1 MAFVTSDITTT
12 QELIS
17 SDVEQSLLASSF
29 HQSAPIQEIIP
40 CFQEQGSYWNT
51 SSLENWEEV
60 NPY

>member
-40 CFQEQGSYWNT
+40 CFKQGSYWNT
-51 SSLENWEEV
+51 SSVGNWEEV